1 MTRLF
6 KKSKELILECDTV
19 LLGTEQYPILSVFNS
34 NDNGYYLFL
43 CIDNKEYKYYL
54 LCPISLFQL
63 LRLLDAKISVN
74 NVFINN
80 DISYQ
85 LERNFEKQLYNYV
98 CLNYDEMVEL
108 LPNHH
113 IYLTNCTR
121 DLIKYRNK
129 IFRKNILDKLSKILS
144 IILMWVATACIFH
157 IFIIDIEKCF
167 RYSIYAMLVAVSLL
181 RTFLYLFLQKNDN
194 ND

>member
-1 MTRLF
+1 M
-6 KKSKELILECDTV
+6 
-19 LLGTEQYPILSVFNS
+19 
-34 NDNGYYLFL
+34 
-43 CIDNKEYKYYL
+43 

-63 LRLLDAKISVN
+63 LRLLDAKISAN

-85 LERNFEKQLYNYV
+85 LERNLEKQLYNFV

-157 IFIIDIEKCF
+157 FFIIDIEKCF
-167 RYSIYAMLVAVSLL
+167 GYSIYAMLVAVSLL
-181 RTFLYLFLQKNDN
+181 RTFLYLFLQKK
-194 ND
+194 